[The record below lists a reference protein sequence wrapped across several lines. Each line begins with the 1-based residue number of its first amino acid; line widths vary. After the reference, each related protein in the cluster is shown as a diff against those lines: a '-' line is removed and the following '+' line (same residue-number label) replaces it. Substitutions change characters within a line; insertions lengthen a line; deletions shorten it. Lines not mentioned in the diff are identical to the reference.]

1 MRLCSP
7 PSGRRFTA
15 AHAAAF
21 MVAIALIGGPLPA
34 RADGQLAA
42 DKGCLGC
49 HSNRTPKKNVATF
62 AQLAERYAPLK
73 AQPDALRDRAEKLR
87 TGAIADHVNAHE
99 RLSAEESA
107 RLVQWLADGAP

>member
-1 MRLCSP
+1 MPLTRR
-7 PSGRRFTA
+7 PSGRTA
-15 AHAAAF
+15 LAAL
-21 MVAIALIGGPLPA
+21 VAAVVMLSGSLPA
-34 RADGQLAA
+34 RADAQLAA

-99 RLSAEESA
+99 RLSAEDSA

>member
-1 MRLCSP
+1 MRLCSV
-7 PSGRRFTA
+7 PSGRPALA
-15 AHAAAF
+15 ALVAAF
-21 MVAIALIGGPLPA
+21 ALLGGPAPA

-42 DKGCLGC
+42 DKGCLSC

-73 AQPDALRDRAEKLR
+73 TQPAALRDRAEKLR

-99 RLSAEESA
+99 RLSAEDSA

>member
-1 MRLCSP
+1 MVP
-7 PSGRRFTA
+7 AAARRALMVLAFMPMLFA
-15 AHAAAF
+15 AHS
-21 MVAIALIGGPLPA
+21 PA

-42 DKGCLGC
+42 DKGCLSC

-73 AQPDALRDRAEKLR
+73 TQPAALRDRAEKLR

-99 RLSAEESA
+99 RLSAEDSA

>member
-1 MRLCSP
+1 MSLP
-7 PSGRRFTA
+7 VLPSGRRCLA
-15 AHAAAF
+15 ALVAAF
-21 MVAIALIGGPLPA
+21 VMLGGHQPA

-42 DKGCLGC
+42 DKGCLSC
-49 HSNRTPKKNVATF
+49 HSNRTPKKNVPTF

-73 AQPDALRDRAEKLR
+73 AQPDALRDRAEQLR

>member
-1 MRLCSP
+1 MRLCSV
-7 PSGRRFTA
+7 PSGRPALA
-15 AHAAAF
+15 ALVA
-21 MVAIALIGGPLPA
+21 AIALLGSPLPA

-42 DKGCLGC
+42 DKGCLSC
-49 HSNRTPKKNVATF
+49 HSSRTPKKNVATF

-73 AQPDALRDRAEKLR
+73 ARPDALRDRAEQLR
-87 TGAIADHVNAHE
+87 SGAIADHVNAHE